1 MYIPF
6 NEISDHARVW
16 VYQASRPLS
25 EPELEGVHSYL
36 AREMAAWAAHGEAL
50 QGSFDV
56 RFSQVFVVAVDE
68 QVNQASGCSID
79 ASTRWFKELGATLEI
94 DFFDRSCAVVRGESL
109 TLLPLMGLK
118 KAVIDGILTADALV
132 IPLQTADVATYRT
145 SWLVPAAGTWL
156 AKYFQ
161 PQNA

>member
-6 NEISDHARVW
+6 NEISDSARVW
-16 VYQASRPLS
+16 VYQASRPLNQH
-25 EPELEGVHSYL
+25 ELDAINTYL
-36 AREMAAWAAHGEAL
+36 TREMAAWAAHGEAL

-56 RFSQVFVVAVDE
+56 RFHQVFVVAVDE

-79 ASTRWFKELGATLEI
+79 ASMRWFKELGAAMNI
-94 DFFDRSCAVVRGESL
+94 DFFDRSCAVVQGEGL
-109 TLLPLMGLK
+109 TLIPLLEIK
-118 KAVIDGILTADALV
+118 KAVLEGILKSDSMV
-132 IPLQTADVATYRT
+132 IPLQTADVSAYRAD
-145 SWLVPAAGTWL
+145 WVVPATATWL

>member
-16 VYQASRPLS
+16 VYQANRPLS
-25 EPELEGVHSYL
+25 EPELDGVHSYL
-36 AREMAAWAAHGEAL
+36 AREMEAWAAHGEAL

-56 RFSQVFVVAVDE
+56 RFDQVFVVAVDE

-79 ASTRWFKELGATLEI
+79 ASTRWFKELGAALGI
-94 DFFDRSCAVVRGESL
+94 DFFDRSSAVVQGESL
-109 TLLPLMGLK
+109 LLIPFVRTK
-118 KAVIDGILTADALV
+118 QAVSDGILKADSLV

-145 SWLVPAAGTWL
+145 GWFVPAASTWL

>member
-16 VYQASRPLS
+16 VYQANRPLR
-25 EPELEGVHSYL
+25 EAELEGVHSYL

-56 RFSQVFVVAVDE
+56 RFGQVFVVAVDE

-79 ASTRWFKELGATLEI
+79 ASTRWFKELGAALGI
-94 DFFDRSCAVVRGESL
+94 DFFDRSSAVVQGESL
-109 TLLPLMGLK
+109 LLIPFLGTK
-118 KAVIDGILTADALV
+118 QAVSEGILKADSLV

-145 SWLVPAAGTWL
+145 GWLVPASSTWL

>member
-16 VYQASRPLS
+16 VYQANRPLR

-56 RFSQVFVVAVDE
+56 RFGQVFVVAVDE

-79 ASTRWFKELGATLEI
+79 ASTRWFKELGAALGI
-94 DFFDRSCAVVRGESL
+94 DFFDRSTAVLQGESL
-109 TLLPLMGLK
+109 VLIPFAGTK
-118 KAVIDGILTADALV
+118 QAVSEGILKADSLV
-132 IPLQTADVATYRT
+132 IPLQIADVATYRT
-145 SWLVPAAGTWL
+145 GWFVPAASTWL

>member
-16 VYQASRPLS
+16 VYQANRPLR
-25 EPELEGVHSYL
+25 EAELEGVHSYL

-56 RFSQVFVVAVDE
+56 RFGQVFVVAVDE

-79 ASTRWFKELGATLEI
+79 ASTRWFKELGAALGI
-94 DFFDRSCAVVRGESL
+94 DFFDRSSAVVQGESL
-109 TLLPLMGLK
+109 LLIPFVGTK
-118 KAVIDGILTADALV
+118 QAVSDGILKADSLV

-145 SWLVPAAGTWL
+145 GWLVPAGSTWL